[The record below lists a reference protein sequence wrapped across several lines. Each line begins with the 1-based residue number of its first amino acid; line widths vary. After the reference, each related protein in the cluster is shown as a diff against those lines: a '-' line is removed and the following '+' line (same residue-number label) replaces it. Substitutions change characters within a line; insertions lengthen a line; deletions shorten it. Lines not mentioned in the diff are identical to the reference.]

1 MEIIEKT
8 TVDTKGRVM
17 IPTSIRKK
25 WGIKEGVI
33 ILFEEKDNEI
43 LLKPERKKSVSL
55 KDLCGLSPKR
65 TGEPKW
71 MTPEEIKCIWEPCPR
86 GGSSS
91 SSYRSTLSTHV
102 PESNINSTPKFLRSS

>member
-1 MEIIEKT
+1 MGKIIEKT

-17 IPTSIRKK
+17 IPTSIRRR

-33 ILFEEKDNEI
+33 ILFEERDTEI
-43 LLKPERKKSVSL
+43 LLKPERKKSVRL

-71 MTPEEIKCIWEPCPR
+71 ITPEEIKSIWE
-86 GGSSS
+86 
-91 SSYRSTLSTHV
+91 
-102 PESNINSTPKFLRSS
+102 